1 MKQDT
6 LHKIL
11 SAETGS
17 SVILRCRQQQQT
29 LVVTNG
35 CFDLLHPGHL
45 HLLEFAAAQADV
57 LLVAV
62 NDDESVRRLKGASRP
77 VFPLHVRLRMLAALS
92 CVDYVMAFAEDTP
105 EQLIQQLTPQVLVKG
120 GDYQP
125 DQIVG
130 GEWVRK
136 HGGQVLICPELP
148 GFRTTQLLSR

>member
-62 NDDESVRRLKGASRP
+62 NDDESVRRLKGPSRP

-130 GEWVRK
+130 GDWVRK